1 VLLYHSIGLS
11 GGALMIV
18 SYNKLWHLL
27 IDKKMNKND
36 LRKASGVS
44 TTTMA
49 KLTKGQSVTTDIL
62 LKICK
67 VLDCDF
73 ADIMEIDKGD
83 GGNA

>member
-1 VLLYHSIGLS
+1 MSVN
-11 GGALMIV
+11 
-18 SYNKLWHLL
+18 YNRLWHLL

-36 LRKASGVS
+36 LRKATGLS

-73 ADIMEIDKGD
+73 ADIMEIDKSGQIENN
-83 GGNA
+83 GGEI

>member
-1 VLLYHSIGLS
+1 MV
-11 GGALMIV
+11 V

-36 LRKASGVS
+36 LRIAAGVS
-44 TTTMA
+44 TTVMA

-67 VLDCDF
+67 ALDCDF
-73 ADIMEIDKGD
+73 SDIMEVDKSED
-83 GGNA
+83 IS

>member
-1 VLLYHSIGLS
+1 
-11 GGALMIV
+11 MKV

-27 IDKKMNKND
+27 IDQKMNKSD

-49 KLTKGQSVTTDIL
+49 KLAKGQSVTTDVL
-62 LKICK
+62 LKICT

-73 ADIMEIDKGD
+73 ADMMEIDKD
-83 GGNA
+83 E

>member
-1 VLLYHSIGLS
+1 
-11 GGALMIV
+11 MIV

-36 LRKASGVS
+36 LRKASNVS

-62 LKICK
+62 LKICN

-73 ADIMEIDKGD
+73 ADIMEIDKNEQVKTY
-83 GGNA
+83 GGNV